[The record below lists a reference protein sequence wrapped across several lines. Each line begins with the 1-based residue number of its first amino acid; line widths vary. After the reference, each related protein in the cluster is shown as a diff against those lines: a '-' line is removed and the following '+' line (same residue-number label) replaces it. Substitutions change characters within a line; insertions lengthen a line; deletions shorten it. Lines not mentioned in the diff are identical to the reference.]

1 VNVLHLTPSFYP
13 ALYWGGPTESGYAL
27 CRHLS
32 RLGCSVRVLTSNDN
46 GPTVVDQPTCTDVV
60 LDDGVTV
67 RYCRRAIG
75 DFAPRWLA
83 ELPRWMRW
91 ADMVHLT
98 AVFSAS
104 TPPALAAAALYRK
117 PMVWTPRGSLQPYG
131 LHRRQAFKRAWLRVC
146 RLVRPSQLVL
156 HTTSE
161 QEQAD
166 TAQAWPY
173 SPSLLIGNGVDIP
186 QRRPRPDRSGDAGNL
201 RLLFLGRLHP
211 VKALE
216 NLISACLLVPAVTL
230 TIAGGGDP
238 TYTRKLQT
246 LVDGLDLAARVRFT
260 GAVTGAAKEAAF
272 AAADVFVMPSQSEN
286 FGMAIAEAL
295 ARELPVIAS
304 TGTPWRQLEE
314 RGCGLWV
321 DNTPASLADAI
332 RRIAGM
338 PLRQMGSRGRQLVE
352 SQYSW
357 HSRAVEMT
365 CLYQRLLRDSAGVPN
380 TVEVSL

>member
-1 VNVLHLTPSFYP
+1 MNVLHLTPSFYP
-13 ALYWGGPTESGYAL
+13 ALFWGGPTESGYAL

-46 GPTVVDQPTCTDVV
+46 GPTVVDQPTGKDVV

-67 RYCRRAIG
+67 RYCRRVVADI
-75 DFAPRWLA
+75 APAWLA
-83 ELPRWMRW
+83 ELPRWVRW

-104 TPPALAAAALYRK
+104 TPPALAAAALYRR
-117 PMVWTPRGSLQPYG
+117 PVVWTPRGSLQPYG
-131 LHRRQAFKRAWLRVC
+131 LNRRHAVKRAWLRLC
-146 RLVRPSQLVL
+146 RLVRPPQLVL

-166 TAQAWPY
+166 TAKTWPY

-186 QRRPRPDRSGDAGNL
+186 QRQQRPDRSDPGNL

-211 VKALE
+211 IKALE
-216 NLISACLLVPAVTL
+216 NLIAACLLVPEATL
-230 TIAGGGDP
+230 TIAGAGDP

-246 LVDGLDLAARVRFT
+246 LVSGLGLDARVQFP
-260 GAVTGAAKEAAF
+260 GAVTGAAKEAVF
-272 AAADVFVMPSQSEN
+272 AAADVFVMPSHSEN

-304 TGTPWRQLEE
+304 TGTPWRHLEE

-321 DNTPASLADAI
+321 DNAPASLADAI
-332 RRIAGM
+332 RRIAAM
-338 PLRQMGSRGRQLVE
+338 PLLEMGCRGRLLME

-365 CLYQRLLRDSAGVPN
+365 RLYERLLRDAAGARN
-380 TVEVSL
+380 TVEVPL

>member
-1 VNVLHLTPSFYP
+1 
-13 ALYWGGPTESGYAL
+13 LYWGGPTESGYAL

-46 GPTVVDQPTCTDVV
+46 GPTVVDQPTGTDVV

-83 ELPRWMRW
+83 ELPHWIRW

-117 PMVWTPRGSLQPYG
+117 PVVWTPRGSLQPYG
-131 LHRRQAFKRAWLRVC
+131 LNRRQAFKRAWLRLC
-146 RLVRPSQLVL
+146 RVVRPPQLVL

-186 QRRPRPDRSGDAGNL
+186 QQRRPRPDRSSGNGNL

-216 NLISACLLVPAVTL
+216 NLISACLLVPEATL

-238 TYTRKLQT
+238 TYTRKLRS
-246 LVDGLDLAARVRFT
+246 LVAALGLAARVQFT

-304 TGTPWRQLEE
+304 TGTPWRHLEE
-314 RGCGLWV
+314 RGCGFWV

-338 PLRQMGSRGRQLVE
+338 PLRQMGPRGRQLVE

-357 HSRAVEMT
+357 HARAVEMT
-365 CLYQRLLRDSAGVPN
+365 GLYERLLREAPGARK
-380 TVEVSL
+380 TVEVPL